1 MLQILF
7 VVLLCAIYR
16 EFHKTF
22 SSDFISSMN
31 YCRASTL
38 KNGITFNRLAKHATM
53 SGKNGLFISQNQ
65 DINCP

>member
-1 MLQILF
+1 
-7 VVLLCAIYR
+7 
-16 EFHKTF
+16 
-22 SSDFISSMN
+22 MN

-38 KNGITFNRLAKHATM
+38 KNGITFNCLAKHATM